1 MLIPLE
7 QQVAR
12 LQEEVRQL
20 RLLLGVEEG
29 DFELVRTP
37 RSSQLHRSPE
47 PGPSSEARRPIETT
61 VPSQAEGLPVYPLPG
76 RGPPSSVARPV
87 VEETSFPPR
96 SERDAACREIGLWW

>member
-47 PGPSSEARRPIETT
+47 PGLSSEARRPIETT
-61 VPSQAEGLPVYPLPG
+61 VPSLIASAPQRERRCLQGD
-76 RGPPSSVARPV
+76 RIVAGESPFWFIPRIIRP
-87 VEETSFPPR
+87 
-96 SERDAACREIGLWW
+96 